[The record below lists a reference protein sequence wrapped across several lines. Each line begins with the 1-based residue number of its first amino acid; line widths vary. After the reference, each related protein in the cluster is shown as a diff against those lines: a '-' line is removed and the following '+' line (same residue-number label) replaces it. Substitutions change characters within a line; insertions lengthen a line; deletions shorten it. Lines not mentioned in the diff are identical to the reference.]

1 MPQFSSHPSRP
12 AWIPFAKQVLR
23 RMISEQI
30 SAADKRGAA
39 TPEPPKSNLLDALND
54 LPGMQHRASE
64 ELDKLRESGID
75 GWALDD
81 QGRSRPA
88 TVLPVSQSLIALRL
102 AVTFISSRN
111 VTETLLAPG
120 AVTVLSGF
128 RTADADQILAAC
140 RCGILPEEWKVTT
153 RGDERHHEQTLRVL
167 QITTSTGSSRTG
179 DLYRLERNLC
189 EALQQPSPLL
199 VLLPDGES
207 IPDSL
212 NTVLPD
218 PIKLEPLSRDIV
230 MAQLEHSH
238 SATGKIDRET
248 VEPLIPDDG
257 ALSLLGDP
265 DILLALRAPDARSA
279 AERLAA
285 AVSRTRQHAGGV
297 HGLSLEGI
305 NGTSPAHNAAADLV
319 ADLRSWQCGEIEWS
333 DMSRSLLIYGEPGTG
348 KTVLAKAI
356 AASAGVPLIQGSFGA
371 WQARGHLGDMLAAM
385 LACFE
390 DAKSRKPCV
399 LFIDEIDSCGSRA
412 DTSDRNQAYRQQV
425 INEFLRQIDLLH
437 QEEGILLI
445 GATNFPGKIDP
456 AILRPGRFDLQHEM
470 PLPTR
475 QQILVMLE
483 QAFPDTGEYLVPLS
497 RNLTGQTPAVIDAKI
512 RDARAKA
519 RRQGR
524 SFDPRFLEQVLGKE
538 LGYRKQLD
546 ERIAV
551 HECGH
556 VISAWLYG
564 EEIKRVCLCPT
575 GGLTERSAPP
585 GAGLEADF
593 DRQMTIH
600 LAGRASERLV
610 FGTISAGAGGGANS
624 DLAKA
629 AQLAL
634 AMDYELGLGVHGN
647 AWLGTP
653 DFARLSA
660 GERKR
665 LQERLDHAEDFARA
679 LLYPH
684 RHLLQKM
691 ASVLTR
697 EREFDA
703 STVKSWLQA
712 VPRKPGPDDDPEVTG
727 DDNSNEATAFSPGS
741 G

>member
-1 MPQFSSHPSRP
+1 MTQFPLHSPRP
-12 AWIPFAKQVLR
+12 AWVSFGKQVLR
-23 RMISEQI
+23 RMISDQNN
-30 SAADKRGAA
+30 AAGKRDAA
-39 TPEPPKSNLLDALND
+39 FQDHPRSKLLNALND
-54 LPGMQHRASE
+54 LPGAQHRDSA
-64 ELDKLRESGID
+64 ELEQLRESGID

-81 QGRSRPA
+81 QGHSRPA
-88 TVLPVSQSLIALRL
+88 TVLPPSRSLIALRL
-102 AVTFISSRN
+102 AATFTSSRN
-111 VTETLLAPG
+111 VLDTLLAPG

-128 RTADADQILAAC
+128 RTADADQILATY
-140 RCGILPEEWKVTT
+140 RCGLLPEDWKVTT
-153 RGDERHHEQTLRVL
+153 RGDEQPRGQALRIIQV
-167 QITTSTGSSRTG
+167 TTSTGTSRTG

-189 EALQQPSPLL
+189 EALQQPCALL
-199 VLLPDGES
+199 VLLPHGES

-212 NTVLPD
+212 AAGLPD
-218 PIKLEPLSRDIV
+218 PVKLEPLNRDILITQ
-230 MAQLEHSH
+230 MEHSH

-265 DILLALRAPDARSA
+265 DILLALRAPDTRGV

-285 AVSRTRQHAGGV
+285 AVSRTRRHAGGV
-297 HGLSLEGI
+297 RTLTLEAIG
-305 NGTSPAHNAAADLV
+305 GTSPAHEAAADLV
-319 ADLRSWQCGEIEWS
+319 ADLHRWQRGEIEWS
-333 DMSRSLLIYGEPGTG
+333 DMSRSLLIHGEPGTG
-348 KTVLAKAI
+348 KTVLAAAI

-385 LACFE
+385 LACFQ
-390 DAKSRKPCV
+390 DTKSCKPCV

-412 DTSDRNQAYRQQV
+412 DTGDRNQAYRQQV
-425 INEFLRQIDLLH
+425 VNEFLRQIDLLH
-437 QEEGILLI
+437 REEGILLI

-456 AILRPGRFDLQHEM
+456 AILRPGRFDLHHEM

-483 QAFPDTGEYLVPLS
+483 RAFPDSGQDLLPLS
-497 RNLTGQTPAVIDAKI
+497 RNLTGQTPAVIDARI
-512 RDARAKA
+512 REARARA

-524 SFDPRFLEQVLGKE
+524 SFDPGFLEQVLDQE
-538 LGYRKQLD
+538 QRYRSRLD

-593 DRQMTIH
+593 DRRMTIH
-600 LAGRASERLV
+600 LAGRAAERLV
-610 FGTISAGAGGGANS
+610 FGTISAGAGGSAAS
-624 DLAKA
+624 DLARA
-629 AQLAL
+629 AQLSL
-634 AMDYELGLGVHGN
+634 AMDYELGLGIHGN

-653 DFARLSA
+653 DFARLTA
-660 GERKR
+660 EERKR
-665 LQERLDHAEDFARA
+665 LQERLDHAEDCARA

-684 RHLLQKM
+684 RHLLREM
-691 ASVLTR
+691 ALVLTR

-703 STVKSWLQA
+703 SAIKSWLQPL
-712 VPRKPGPDDDPEVTG
+712 PRKPGPDEGPERTG
-727 DDNSNEATAFSPGS
+727 DDNSNEATAFGASS

>member
-1 MPQFSSHPSRP
+1 MS
-12 AWIPFAKQVLR
+12 
-23 RMISEQI
+23 
-30 SAADKRGAA
+30 
-39 TPEPPKSNLLDALND
+39 
-54 LPGMQHRASE
+54 
-64 ELDKLRESGID
+64 
-75 GWALDD
+75 
-81 QGRSRPA
+81 
-88 TVLPVSQSLIALRL
+88 
-102 AVTFISSRN
+102 
-111 VTETLLAPG
+111 TLLAPG

-140 RCGILPEEWKVTT
+140 RYGFLPEAWKVTT
-153 RGDERHHEQTLRVL
+153 LGDERHHEQTLRVL
-167 QITTSTGSSRTG
+167 QVTTSTGTSRAG

-189 EALQQPSPLL
+189 DALQQPCPLL

-207 IPDSL
+207 LPDSL
-212 NTVLPD
+212 STVLPD
-218 PIKLEPLSRDIV
+218 PVKLEPLSRDILIT
-230 MAQLEHSH
+230 QLEHSH
-238 SATGKIDRET
+238 SATGKIDREA
-248 VEPLIPDDG
+248 VEPLIPDDS
-257 ALSLLGDP
+257 ALAGLGDP
-265 DILLALRAPDARSA
+265 EVLLALRAPDARGV

-285 AVSRTRQHAGGV
+285 AVARPQQHAGGV
-297 HGLSLEGI
+297 RTLTLEAIG
-305 NGTSPAHNAAADLV
+305 GSSPAHKAAADLV
-319 ADLRSWQCGEIEWS
+319 ADLRSWQRGEIKWS
-333 DMSRSLLIYGEPGTG
+333 AMSRSMLIHGEPGTG

-356 AASAGVPLIQGSFGA
+356 SASAGVPLIQGSFGA

-385 LACFE
+385 LACFQ

-399 LFIDEIDSCGSRA
+399 LFIDEIDSSGSRA

-437 QEEGILLI
+437 REEGILLI

-456 AILRPGRFDLQHEM
+456 AILRPGHFDLQHEM
-470 PLPTR
+470 PLPTQ

-512 RDARAKA
+512 RDARAQA
-519 RRQGR
+519 RRQGH

-546 ERIAV
+546 DRIAV

-600 LAGRASERLV
+600 LAGRAAERLV
-610 FGTISAGAGGGANS
+610 FGTISAGAGGGSSS
-624 DLAKA
+624 DLAQA
-629 AQLAL
+629 AQLSL

-647 AWLGTP
+647 AWFGPP

-665 LQERLDHAEDFARA
+665 LQERLDHAEDLTRA

-684 RHLLQKM
+684 RHLLQEM
-691 ASVLTR
+691 ASILTR

-703 STVKSWLQA
+703 NTVKSWLQA
-712 VPRKPGPDDDPEVTG
+712 MPRKPGPDDDPEVTG
-727 DDNSNEATAFSPGS
+727 DDNSNAATAFGASS

>member
-1 MPQFSSHPSRP
+1 MPQFSSDPPHP

-39 TPEPPKSNLLDALND
+39 TPEHPKSNLLDALND

-64 ELDKLRESGID
+64 ELDQLRESGID

-88 TVLPVSQSLIALRL
+88 TVLPASRSLIALRL
-102 AVTFISSRN
+102 AVTFISSWN
-111 VTETLLAPG
+111 VMDTVLAPG
-120 AVTVLSGF
+120 AVSVLSGF
-128 RTADADQILAAC
+128 RTADADFILAAC
-140 RCGILPEEWKVTT
+140 RSGFLPEEWKVTT

-167 QITTSTGSSRTG
+167 QVTTSTGTSRSG

-189 EALQQPSPLL
+189 EALQQPCPLL
-199 VLLPDGES
+199 VLLPEGES

-212 NTVLPD
+212 NTVLPA
-218 PIKLEPLSRDIV
+218 PVRLAPLSRDIV
-230 MAQLEHSH
+230 IAQLEHSH

-285 AVSRTRQHAGGV
+285 AVSRTRRHAGGA
-297 HGLSLEGI
+297 GALTLKDIG
-305 NGTSPAHNAAADLV
+305 GTSPAHQAAADLV
-319 ADLRSWQCGEIEWS
+319 ADLRSWQRGEIEWS
-333 DMSRSLLIYGEPGTG
+333 AMSRSLLIYGEPGTG
-348 KTVLAKAI
+348 KTVLAGAI

-385 LACFE
+385 LACFQ

-399 LFIDEIDSCGSRA
+399 LFIDEIDSSGCRT
-412 DTSDRNQAYRQQV
+412 DTGDRNQAYRQQV

-437 QEEGILLI
+437 REEGILLI
-445 GATNFPGKIDP
+445 GATNFPRKIDP
-456 AILRPGRFDLQHEM
+456 AILRPGRFDLHHEM

-475 QQILVMLE
+475 RQIQTMLE
-483 QAFPDTGEYLVPLS
+483 QAFPASGQDLLPLS
-497 RNLTGQTPAVIDAKI
+497 RNLTGQTPAMIDGRI

-524 SFDPRFLEQVLGKE
+524 NFDPEFLEQILGQRQSC
-538 LGYRKQLD
+538 RKQLD
-546 ERIAV
+546 ERIAL

-564 EEIKRVCLCPT
+564 EEIKRVCLCPA
-575 GGLTERSAPP
+575 GGLTERTAPP
-585 GAGLEADF
+585 SAGLEADF
-593 DRQMTIH
+593 DRQMCIH
-600 LAGRASERLV
+600 LAGRAAERLV
-610 FGTISAGAGGGANS
+610 FGTISAGAGGGPES
-624 DLAKA
+624 DLAQA
-629 AQLAL
+629 ARLSL
-634 AMDYELGLGVHGN
+634 AMDYSLGLGIHGN
-647 AWLGTP
+647 AWFGPP
-653 DFARLSA
+653 DIARLTA
-660 GERKR
+660 DERKR
-665 LQERLDHAEDFARA
+665 LQERLDHAEDCARA

-684 RHLLQKM
+684 RHLLREM

-703 STVKSWLQA
+703 SAINRWLRD
-712 VPRKPGPDDDPEVTG
+712 VPRKKGPEQVLDQ
-727 DDNSNEATAFSPGS
+727 
-741 G
+741 

>member
-1 MPQFSSHPSRP
+1 MPQFSSHPSRA

-23 RMISEQI
+23 RMISDQDK
-30 SAADKRGAA
+30 AAGNRDAA
-39 TPEPPKSNLLDALND
+39 FQDHPKSKLLNALND
-54 LPGMQHRASE
+54 LPKTQPRDSE
-64 ELDKLRESGID
+64 ELDQLREISVD

-88 TVLPVSQSLIALRL
+88 AVLPASRSLIALRL
-102 AVTFISSRN
+102 AATFISSRN

-140 RCGILPEEWKVTT
+140 RSGFLPEAWKVTT
-153 RGDERHHEQTLRVL
+153 RGDEQPRGQALRVL
-167 QITTSTGSSRTG
+167 QVTTSTGTSRTG
-179 DLYRLERNLC
+179 DLYRLERNFC
-189 EALQQPSPLL
+189 EALQQPWPLL
-199 VLLPDGES
+199 ILLPDGES
-207 IPDSL
+207 LPDNLS
-212 NTVLPD
+212 TVLPN
-218 PIKLEPLSRDIV
+218 PVKLEPLNRDILITQ
-230 MAQLEHSH
+230 MEHSH
-238 SATGKIDRET
+238 SATGKIDRKA
-248 VEPLIPDDG
+248 VEPALPDDSVL
-257 ALSLLGDP
+257 ARLGDP

-279 AERLAA
+279 ALRLATA
-285 AVSRTRQHAGGV
+285 ISRTRMQASGAGA
-297 HGLSLEGI
+297 LTLEAIG
-305 NGTSPAHNAAADLV
+305 GSSPAHRAAADLV
-319 ADLRSWQCGEIEWS
+319 ADLHSWQRGELKWS

-348 KTVLAKAI
+348 KTVLAGAI

-385 LACFE
+385 LTCFQ

-412 DTSDRNQAYRQQV
+412 DTGDRNQAYRQQV

-437 QEEGILLI
+437 REEGILLI

-456 AILRPGRFDLQHEM
+456 AILRPGRFDLHHEM

-483 QAFPDTGEYLVPLS
+483 RAFPDSGQDLLPLS
-497 RNLTGQTPAVIDAKI
+497 RNLTGHTPAVIDARI

-524 SFDPRFLEQVLGKE
+524 SFDPGFLEQVLGQE
-538 LGYRKQLD
+538 QGYRKQLD

-556 VISAWLYG
+556 VFSAWLYG

-575 GGLTERSAPP
+575 GGLTERTTPP
-585 GAGLEADF
+585 GTGLEADF
-593 DRQMTIH
+593 DRQITIH
-600 LAGRASERLV
+600 LAGRAAERLV
-610 FGTISAGAGGGANS
+610 FGTVSAGAGGSAAS
-624 DLAKA
+624 DLAQA
-629 AQLAL
+629 AKLAL
-634 AMDYELGLGVHGN
+634 SMDYELGLGIHGN

-653 DFARLSA
+653 DFARLTA
-660 GERKR
+660 EERKR
-665 LQERLDHAEDFARA
+665 LQDQLDHAEDLART

-684 RHLLQKM
+684 RHLLREM
-691 ASVLTR
+691 ALVLTR
-697 EREFDA
+697 EREFDSEA
-703 STVKSWLQA
+703 IKSWLQA
-712 VPRKPGPDDDPEVTG
+712 LPRKSGTDDGPDRIGEDAANT
-727 DDNSNEATAFSPGS
+727 ATAFGATS